1 MANIAGMLPVPPIL
15 LPVHELPVGDDMH
28 VSRAV
33 TLSVREVQVVDSHF
47 PARTLGI
54 DADPL

>member
-1 MANIAGMLPVPPIL
+1 MLPVPPIL
-15 LPVHELPVGDDMH
+15 LPVHEFPVGDVMH